1 MTAMP
6 PWLVRQLQEL
16 RRQQGH
22 ALLLSGPAGMGQF
35 DLAMALAQAWLCE
48 QPTEQG
54 ACGQCASCH
63 AIEVKTHADLKMLL
77 PETLCLELGW
87 PIDPKTQEKIDKKEV
102 KPSKWIRV
110 DAARE
115 AVGFTQLTQSRGR
128 GQVVLI
134 YPAERLNVE
143 SANTLLKTLEEPTG
157 QTRFIVATEAAHQ
170 LLPTIRSRCLT
181 HAMQWP
187 DLAEAQAWLA
197 QHTQASPADI
207 ACALKATGG
216 LPSEALEW
224 LQGGFTAAAWGA
236 LPKSLWIQEPGP
248 LADWPIARQ
257 MDALQKLCH
266 DLQCLVTHAEPR
278 YFDSAFLP
286 KKQLP
291 SLQNLV
297 SWQRDLQKAAQSMEH
312 PYMPAL
318 LQEAWVLRAAQ
329 ALHNS

>member
-6 PWLVRQLQEL
+6 PWLLRQLQTL
-16 RRQQGH
+16 RGQQGH
-22 ALLLSGPAGMGQF
+22 ALLLSGPAGMGQL

-54 ACGQCASCH
+54 GCGHCASCH
-63 AIEVKTHADLKMLL
+63 AIEVKTHPDLKMLL

-87 PIDPKTQEKIDKKEV
+87 PIDPKTQDKIDKKEI

-134 YPAERLNVE
+134 YPAERLNGE

-181 HAMQWP
+181 HTMQWP
-187 DLAEAQAWLA
+187 EQTEAQTWLA
-197 QHTQASPADI
+197 QNTPASPADI

-216 LPSEALEW
+216 LPSEAFEW
-224 LQGGFTAAAWGA
+224 LQAGFTAAAWDA
-236 LPKSLWIQEPGP
+236 LPKSLWAQQAGP

-266 DLQCLVTHAEPR
+266 DLQCLINQAEPR
-278 YFDSAFLP
+278 YFDPTTLP
-286 KKQLP
+286 KRLP
-291 SLQNLV
+291 SPQSLE
-297 SWQRDLQKAAQSMEH
+297 SWQRDLQKAARTMEH

>member
-1 MTAMP
+1 MTTMP
-6 PWLVRQLQEL
+6 PWLLRQLQDL

-22 ALLLSGPAGMGQF
+22 ALLLSGPAGMGQY
-35 DLAMALAQAWLCE
+35 DLAMGLAQAWLCE

-54 ACGQCASCH
+54 ACGVCASCH
-63 AIEVKTHADLKMLL
+63 AIEVKTHPDLKMLL
-77 PETLCLELGW
+77 PETLCLEWGW

-115 AVGFTQLTQSRGR
+115 AVSFTQLTQSRGR

-181 HAMQWP
+181 HTMQWP
-187 DLAEAQAWLA
+187 QEAEALAWLA
-197 QHTQASPADI
+197 LHTQASAADI

-224 LQGGFTAAAWGA
+224 LLNGFVAAAWAA
-236 LPKSLWIQEPGP
+236 LPKSLWTQQPGP

-266 DLQCLVTHAEPR
+266 DLLCLANQAQPR
-278 YFDSAFLP
+278 YFDPAHLP
-286 KKQLP
+286 TRLP
-291 SLQNLV
+291 SLAALV
-297 SWQRDLQKAAQSMEH
+297 SWQKDLQKAAQTMEH

>member
-1 MTAMP
+1 MNTMP
-6 PWLVRQLQEL
+6 PWLQRQLQAL

-22 ALLLSGPAGMGQF
+22 ALLLSGAAGMGQF

-48 QPTEQG
+48 QPSEQG

-63 AIEVKTHADLKMLL
+63 AIEVKTHPDLKMLL

-87 PIDPKTQEKIDKKEV
+87 PIDPKTQEKIDEKKL

-115 AVGFTQLTQSRGR
+115 VVGFTQMTQSRGR

-134 YPAERLNVE
+134 FPAERLGVE

-181 HAMQWP
+181 HTMQWP
-187 DLAEAQAWLA
+187 DPVEAQAWLA
-197 QHTQASPADI
+197 QNTQAIQEDI
-207 ACALKATGG
+207 ACAIKATGG
-216 LPSEALEW
+216 LPSEAMDW
-224 LQGGFTAAAWGA
+224 LLSGFTAAAWRA
-236 LPKSLWIQEPGP
+236 LPRSLWDQQPGP

-266 DLQCLVTHAEPR
+266 DLQCVANRAEPR
-278 YFDSAFLP
+278 YFDADSLP
-286 KKQLP
+286 KRLP
-291 SLQNLV
+291 SQQNLV
-297 SWQRDLQKAAQSMEH
+297 SWQRDLQKAAQTMEH
-312 PYMPAL
+312 PYLPAL
-318 LQEAWVLRAAQ
+318 LQEAWVLRASQ

>member
-1 MTAMP
+1 MNDMP
-6 PWLVRQLQEL
+6 PWLLRQLQDL

-22 ALLLSGPAGMGQF
+22 ALLLSGPAGMGQY

-54 ACGQCASCH
+54 ACGVCSSCH
-63 AIEVKTHADLKMLL
+63 AIEVKTHPDLKMLL
-77 PETLCLELGW
+77 PETLCLEWGW
-87 PIDPKTQEKIDKKEV
+87 PIDPKTQEKIDEKKI

-115 AVGFTQLTQSRGR
+115 AIAFTQLTQSRGR

-143 SANTLLKTLEEPTG
+143 SANTLLKTLEEPSG

-181 HAMQWP
+181 HTMQWP
-187 DLAEAQAWLA
+187 LEAEAQAWLA
-197 QHTQASPADI
+197 QQTQASAADI

-216 LPSEALEW
+216 LASEALDW
-224 LQGGFTAAAWGA
+224 LKSGFTAAAWAA
-236 LPKSLWIQEPGP
+236 LPKSLWAQEPGP
-248 LADWPIARQ
+248 LADWGISRQ

-266 DLQCLVTHAEPR
+266 DLLCVANHAAPR
-278 YFDSAFLP
+278 YFDPSHLP
-286 KKQLP
+286 KRLP
-291 SLQNLV
+291 SLPSLV
-297 SWQRDLQKAAQSMEH
+297 SWQQDLQTAAHTMEH